1 MEKALALELKRATS
15 GGGREWFEARAF
27 ENGFFCWQWC
37 SLRPGVHG
45 RACAGVCA
53 APGARGRC
61 AGAAVAAS
69 ATHPLPSC
77 VECSAPPT
85 SELAAAI
92 EARVADLK
100 ARGGEC
106 EQYGIVLEDALVSG
120 RIAIRP
126 YMWRV
131 QGNLASAQ
139 GESSGE
145 MTIARD
151 IDSLNV
157 GVRGLDEVLRS
168 AEHEAAHIAFR
179 IQSGDAVREARVDE
193 QVSRCREMPPQRR

>member
-1 MEKALALELKRATS
+1 MVRGTTLRILLLLAGVVVVAT
-15 GGGREWFEARAF
+15 
-27 ENGFFCWQWC
+27 
-37 SLRPGVHG
+37 
-45 RACAGVCA
+45 ACARPR
-53 APGARGRC
+53 APEVAPR
-61 AGAAVAAS
+61 ALVAAQLVPP
-69 ATHPLPSC
+69 AARPLPSC

-106 EQYGIVLEDALVSG
+106 EEYGIVLEDALISG

-179 IQSGDAVREARVDE
+179 IPSGDPVREARVE
-193 QVSRCREMPPQRR
+193 ERVNRCRAVSRM